1 MDPSVP
7 IIGDSSDRAAAI
19 AVTDPADP
27 RIHDYVGLTDVA
39 LRRVREPAEGLFMA
53 ESLPV
58 IERALAAGYRPRSLL
73 TESRWLPDVDALLAG
88 FDVTAPRFVASP
100 DVIASTTGFKM
111 HRGPMAAMARR
122 PLPAVA
128 AVVAEARL
136 VLVLAGLVDHTNVGA
151 AFRSAAALGVDAI
164 LVTPQCADP
173 LYRRSV
179 RVSMGAVFAVPWT
192 RTTDWP
198 ADLSGFTTAALTP
211 AVDAQD
217 LAEVAASRPDR
228 LALIVG
234 SEGPGLD
241 PADQERADMRVR
253 IPMAAGVDSLNVAA
267 SVAVAV
273 YALTA
278 S

>member
-1 MDPSVP
+1 MEQAQLH
-7 IIGDSSDRAAAI
+7 GDAGTGAGSLI
-19 AVTDPADP
+19 TVTDPQDP
-27 RIHDYVGLTDVA
+27 LVRDYTQLTDVA

-58 IERALAAGYRPRSLL
+58 IDRALAAGYRPRSLM
-73 TESRWLPDVDALLAG
+73 TEPRWLGDVHELLMRHEV
-88 FDVTAPRFVASP
+88 VTPRLVATA
-100 DVIASTTGFKM
+100 DVIALTTGFKM

-122 PLPAVA
+122 SLPRVA
-128 AVVAEARL
+128 DVVADARL
-136 VLVLAGLVDHTNVGA
+136 VLALVGLVDHTNVGA

-192 RTTDWP
+192 RTTTWDE
-198 ADLSGFTTAALTP
+198 DLAQFTTAALTP
-211 AVDAQD
+211 AADARD
-217 LAEVAASRPDR
+217 LADLAANPPDR

-241 PADQERADMRVR
+241 PADQARADVRVR

-278 S
+278 R